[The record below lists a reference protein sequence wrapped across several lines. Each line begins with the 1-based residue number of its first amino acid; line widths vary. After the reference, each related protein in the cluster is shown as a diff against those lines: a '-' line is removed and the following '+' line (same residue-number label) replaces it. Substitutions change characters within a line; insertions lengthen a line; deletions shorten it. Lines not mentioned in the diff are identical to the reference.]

1 MTRQQARHAER
12 ERIKRA
18 EALIAK
24 GLAPHP
30 ADADLIDAAAAF
42 AHTLAPASGPARAR
56 QAAHLAHRL
65 NESSLR
71 RAPTQ
76 LTLACKAGCA
86 YCCYSSLVA
95 ATAPEIFLLAAAIS
109 ERVAHDKDYTIAEVL
124 ARCEETSGRDIAD
137 RIAAKKPCPLLID
150 DRCSHY
156 EARPT
161 ACRQATSTSLAACID
176 EYEGRDLDVDVEGCA
191 RHILH
196 AGHVQLVLM
205 AGLRANSLSLTRYE
219 LSAALACALTTPD
232 AERRWLRG
240 EDVFSGVAV
249 VVLESS
255 FAHAVDRLA
264 ARLG

>member
-56 QAAHLAHRL
+56 QAARLAHRL
-65 NESSLR
+65 NEGITPPLPDAANARLQGGLR
-71 RAPTQ
+71 LLLLFESGRSDSARN
-76 LTLACKAGCA
+76 
-86 YCCYSSLVA
+86 
-95 ATAPEIFLLAAAIS
+95 FLLAAAIS
-109 ERVAHDKDYTIAEVL
+109 ERVAHDKDYAIAEVL

-137 RIAAKKPCPLLID
+137 KIATKKPCPLLID

-161 ACRQATSTSLAACID
+161 ACRQAPSTSLAACID
-176 EYEGRDLDVDVEGCA
+176 EYEGRDLDVDVEGYA

-205 AGLRANSLSLTRYE
+205 AGLGQTVSRSRAMS
-219 LSAALACALTTPD
+219 
-232 AERRWLRG
+232 
-240 EDVFSGVAV
+240 
-249 VVLESS
+249 
-255 FAHAVDRLA
+255 
-264 ARLG
+264 